1 MNPGFWLSAVFLLSN
16 VGIPEAA
23 DQCCEGEYSVSGMF
37 LKGHV
42 FKTVETHF
50 TSDFECYMEG
60 KQDIRCQSYNVI
72 IDEHICELNNRT
84 KEGLMT
90 FYTMQGGFT

>member
-42 FKTVETHF
+42 FKTVETTLHQ
-50 TSDFECYMEG
+50 TLNVTWKANNISDAKAAM
-60 KQDIRCQSYNVI
+60 S
-72 IDEHICELNNRT
+72 L
-84 KEGLMT
+84 LMNI
-90 FYTMQGGFT
+90 FAS